1 MKAIPKASYES
12 VHQIE
17 ARILLRQAEAD
28 ALPPGNARQ
37 SILIEVA
44 QLRAY
49 ADVKRWLS
57 EPLKE
62 KKCRT

>member
-1 MKAIPKASYES
+1 MKAIPKASYDTAD
-12 VHQIE
+12 QID
-17 ARILLRQAEAD
+17 ARIAVRQTEAD

-37 SILIEVA
+37 SILVEIA

-57 EPLKE
+57 EPPKE
-62 KKCRT
+62 KRCRT